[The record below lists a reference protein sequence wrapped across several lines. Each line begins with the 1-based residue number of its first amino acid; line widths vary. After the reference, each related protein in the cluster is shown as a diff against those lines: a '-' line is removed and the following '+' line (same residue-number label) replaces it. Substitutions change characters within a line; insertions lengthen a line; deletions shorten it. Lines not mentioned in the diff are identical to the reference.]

1 MMHRPTLA
9 IQCLSMKHK
18 AKASRQ
24 EDSMLAIVL
33 SSPVLAMVAQMMVAQ
48 MMVAQMMVAQMMV
61 AQMMVAQMMVAQ
73 MMVAQMMVAQM
84 MVEPKVAI
92 RLDCWL
98 EVECSDYIP
107 EVEYTVSGVLVLV
120 MEGAMEGAMGAA
132 GESRKA
138 SQLVLQSCRY

>member
-33 SSPVLAMVAQMMVAQ
+33 SSPVLA
-48 MMVAQMMVAQMMV
+48 
-61 AQMMVAQMMVAQ
+61 MVAQ

-120 MEGAMEGAMGAA
+120 MEGAMEGAMGVP

>member
-9 IQCLSMKHK
+9 IQCLSMKRK

-33 SSPVLAMVAQMMVAQ
+33 SSPVLA
-48 MMVAQMMVAQMMV
+48 
-61 AQMMVAQMMVAQ
+61 
-73 MMVAQMMVAQM
+73 MVAQMMVAQM

-120 MEGAMEGAMGAA
+120 MERAMEGAMGAP

-138 SQLVLQSCRY
+138 SQLVLQSCRS